1 MKSFI
6 RAAAALLLTV
16 CIAALP
22 PAPALATGSC
32 AAPPQSAPQ
41 ATEQSKVTPDPREIT
56 VLSAATGEWKQ
67 KSDNK
72 WYYFDDGKPCIG
84 WRTINGHMYYFDPAQ
99 NGAMAT
105 GFRFIAING
114 VKHTFYFS
122 DPKYLKYTSS
132 NEGQMLTGF
141 QIIKRGEKYYTH
153 YFSPANSAT
162 AIKGKM
168 LAGFKTIGGATYF
181 FADNRLSSLPTGAMA
196 TGFKIRQNAQGLRFY

>member
-22 PAPALATGSC
+22 PAPAFAAGSC

-72 WYYFDDGKPCIG
+72 WYIFLPCLTIFFVIPCLLFWKIG
-84 WRTINGHMYYFDPAQ
+84 L
-99 NGAMAT
+99 
-105 GFRFIAING
+105 
-114 VKHTFYFS
+114 K
-122 DPKYLKYTSS
+122 KYKSVGS
-132 NEGQMLTGF
+132 
-141 QIIKRGEKYYTH
+141 
-153 YFSPANSAT
+153 
-162 AIKGKM
+162 
-168 LAGFKTIGGATYF
+168 
-181 FADNRLSSLPTGAMA
+181 
-196 TGFKIRQNAQGLRFY
+196 